1 MTQPPTRQPGLPPE
15 GWYPNPDNPEQER
28 WWDGQAWTEHVA
40 VGAPLAPGA
49 VPHVPGQQPIPPS
62 SPQQPQPVVE
72 QPYLRQPAAQQPPAQ
87 QPYLQQPQAYPY
99 QQPPHGYAPYAPH
112 GYGAPSTPVRGVL
125 PDGSRVAGWWWRVL
139 ARFIDGILVWVPA
152 SIIGAGQIHRIFTIF
167 RDYMNQVQAAT
178 NAGTPVPSFDVI
190 NNSDYLRA
198 ATLLALIYALAWIVY
213 EAVML
218 KVCAATVGKLVCGL
232 RVRPWSQPGPL
243 GWGVV
248 ARRVLAYQVAYAVP
262 TVGPLYVL
270 VDVLWPLWD
279 HDRQALHDKVA
290 STAVVKVR
298 EQAAPGR

>member
-1 MTQPPTRQPGLPPE
+1 MTQPPNRQPGLPPE
-15 GWYPNPDNPEQER
+15 GWYPNPENPEQER

-49 VPHVPGQQPIPPS
+49 VPHVPGQQPVLPAPP
-62 SPQQPQPVVE
+62 PQP
-72 QPYLRQPAAQQPPAQ
+72 YGQ
-87 QPYLQQPQAYPY
+87 QPYGQQPYAYQPEPYPYQQQQYPY
-99 QQPPHGYAPYAPH
+99 QQPPQAYPSPY
-112 GYGAPSTPVRGVL
+112 GYGAQPTSVRGVL

-198 ATLLALIYALAWIVY
+198 ATLLALIYALVWVVY
-213 EAVML
+213 EVVML
-218 KVCAATVGKLVCGL
+218 KVCAASVGKLVCGL
-232 RVRPWSQPGPL
+232 RVRSWSHPGAL
-243 GWGVV
+243 GWGVI

-298 EQAAPGR
+298 EPARPVH